1 MSFPKDFLWGG
12 ALAANQVEGA
22 YLEDGKLPST
32 ADTLGAGFEN
42 RFKNTTFTINEGEYY
57 PSHTASD
64 FYHHYKEDVAYF
76 AKMGFKCLR
85 TSIAW
90 SRIYPTGEEEKPNE
104 AGLRFYDDLFDECL
118 KYGIQPVITITH
130 YEMPLHLAK
139 KYGGWK
145 NRSLL
150 PFYENYCRTIFTR
163 YKDKVKYWLNFNE
176 INTLTLLP
184 QFNGGFAINRDADD
198 YGQTIYQA
206 AHHMFVASAR
216 ANQLCHEIIPD
227 AKIGMMLAGMQS
239 YAETCKPEDVYATLI
254 KKRETFFF
262 SDVMMRGTYPS
273 YTASLFKKMN
283 VKLEIQAG
291 DLELMAKYPCDYLGF
306 SYYMSNVITTDKEK
320 LGDLVGNRS
329 WGIKNPFLK
338 ESEWGWQYDP
348 IGFKNYMIE
357 LYDRYQKPLFCVEN
371 GLGAKDTLIDDHQ
384 GGYTVNDDYRIDY
397 LREHIKCMEEAIED
411 GVDLMGYTVWGCL
424 DLVSASGGE
433 MSKRYGMI
441 YVDVDDA
448 GNGSFKRYIK
458 KSFNWYK
465 KVIETNGGDLK

>member
-306 SYYMSNVITTDKEK
+306 SY
-320 LGDLVGNRS
+320 
-329 WGIKNPFLK
+329 
-338 ESEWGWQYDP
+338 
-348 IGFKNYMIE
+348 
-357 LYDRYQKPLFCVEN
+357 
-371 GLGAKDTLIDDHQ
+371 
-384 GGYTVNDDYRIDY
+384 
-397 LREHIKCMEEAIED
+397 
-411 GVDLMGYTVWGCL
+411 
-424 DLVSASGGE
+424 
-433 MSKRYGMI
+433 
-441 YVDVDDA
+441 
-448 GNGSFKRYIK
+448 
-458 KSFNWYK
+458 
-465 KVIETNGGDLK
+465 